1 MFGIWFS
8 YQQQSFH
15 LLCKWNNSAQLCQ
28 TLFFYKIL
36 FILYCIFISISFY
49 RFTIRNKIWIVVWNW
64 YGSLKK
70 SHRLLHIPLT
80 ANRIDISQH
89 SIKKLTISQFWRQ
102 KKKEIYCRIFIDS
115 QMRYHIDFMI
125 GTDSNT
131 FEYKKRNQFK

>member
-1 MFGIWFS
+1 MFGIWFW

-15 LLCKWNNSAQLCQ
+15 LLCEWNNSAQLCQ

-70 SHRLLHIPLT
+70 SHRLLYIPLT

-89 SIKKLTISQFWRQ
+89 SIKKLTISKFRRQ
-102 KKKEIYCRIFIDS
+102 KKKKFIVGFLSIHRCDIIS
-115 QMRYHIDFMI
+115 ILWLELI
-125 GTDSNT
+125 VIPLNT
-131 FEYKKRNQFK
+131 KKRNQFK